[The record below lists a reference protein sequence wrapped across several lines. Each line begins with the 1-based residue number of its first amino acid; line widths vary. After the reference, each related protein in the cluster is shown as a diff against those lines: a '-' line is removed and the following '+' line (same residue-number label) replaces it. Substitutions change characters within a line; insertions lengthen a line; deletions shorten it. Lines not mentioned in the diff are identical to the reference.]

1 MKSEYRFRHLG
12 AADVARAFPLVQ
24 AVYGGLSVE
33 DWMRFGE
40 LQVGGG
46 GGRANKTGI
55 VAVESSNGY
64 LHGLFTYTIVADGLS
79 GRTLTCDHFVVLD
92 LLPVDRPFAVL
103 IEAAQG
109 LGRDEGCEQVQLC
122 IPSRWT
128 SSEAV
133 RSPVARLL
141 NEAGFDCKA
150 LRFQQVNPGDNAAI
164 PTQETPR

>member
-40 LQVGGG
+40 LQVGGRG
-46 GGRANKTGI
+46 GPANKTGI

-64 LHGLFTYTIVADGLS
+64 LHGLFTYTIVAEGLI
-79 GRTLTCDHFVVLD
+79 GRTLTCDHFVVFD
-92 LLPVDRPFAVL
+92 LLPAGRPFAVL

-109 LGRDEGCEQVQLC
+109 LGRDEGCDQIQLC

-128 SSEAV
+128 SPDAI

-141 NEAGFDCKA
+141 NDAGFDCQT
-150 LRFQQVNPGDNAAI
+150 LRFQRASPGDAAAI
-164 PTQETPR
+164 LNREILR